1 MVINENWR
9 RKMKA
14 TQQLKDEHEGIKLML
29 NIMETICD
37 DLEKG
42 KQLDIIHY
50 EKILEFIKG
59 FIDKCHHGK
68 EEDILF
74 PELIGHGMSKE
85 GGPIAVMLHEHQ
97 LGRDYIKSL
106 NSVLEEFKGGNK
118 SGINIVILNSRSYIE
133 LLRNH
138 IEKENNIL
146 FMMADRVLSDTEQSK
161 IFDAFEKLEV
171 EKIGLGKHEEYHN
184 LLKELKKNYL

>member
-1 MVINENWR
+1 
-9 RKMKA
+9 MKA

-29 NIMETICD
+29 NIMETISN

-42 KQLDIIHY
+42 KGLNPDHF

-59 FIDKCHHGK
+59 FADKCHHGK

-74 PELIGHGMSKE
+74 PAMVNHGIPKE
-85 GGPIAVMLHEHQ
+85 GGPIAVMLYEHR
-97 LGRDYIKSL
+97 LGRDHIKSL
-106 NSVLEEFKGGNK
+106 SSAFEEFKGGNM
-118 SGINIVILNSRSYIE
+118 SAINGIISSSRGYVE

-146 FMMADRVLSDTEQSK
+146 FMMADRALNEKEQLK

-171 EKIGLGKHEEYHN
+171 EKIGIGKHEEFHK
-184 LLKELKKNYL
+184 LLKELKSIYLQ